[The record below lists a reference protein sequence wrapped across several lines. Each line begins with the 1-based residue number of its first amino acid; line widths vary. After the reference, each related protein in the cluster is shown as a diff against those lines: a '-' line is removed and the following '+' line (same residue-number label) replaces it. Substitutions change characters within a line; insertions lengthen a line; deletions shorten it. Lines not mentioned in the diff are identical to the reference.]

1 MGQEQKAGDA
11 GLQHVSQP
19 NPESGIDDTV
29 ILWQVQLGSR
39 PPISL
44 GEGGEESERVCVY
57 GGELCFGA
65 QVLGEGSCPSVSC
78 TEFGGRRLH
87 PVRGATSLVGLC
99 EDNVSSYLCE
109 SAETGVRSAVPGPWC
124 LPEGPQ

>member
-1 MGQEQKAGDA
+1 MGQEQKAEDA

-19 NPESGIDDTV
+19 KPESGIDDTV

-78 TEFGGRRLH
+78 TEFGGWRLP
-87 PVRGATSLVGLC
+87 PVRGATSLVVSVRKC
-99 EDNVSSYLCE
+99 ELLPLWVCRDW
-109 SAETGVRSAVPGPWC
+109 VRSAVPGPWS